1 MHIQIKSFVYSTLH
15 VLHSILVVPEAVTD
29 FMVETTERSALLLAS
44 PPDVT
49 NGIVIYYLISYQLV
63 GSVNVTMMN
72 FTTTDMSLNTTLM
85 SLLPFT
91 NYTFSVRPCTIA
103 GCGPASNNITS
114 TLEDG

>member
-1 MHIQIKSFVYSTLH
+1 
-15 VLHSILVVPEAVTD
+15 
-29 FMVETTERSALLLAS
+29 MVETTERSALLEAS

-63 GSVNVTMMN
+63 GSVNVMMMN
-72 FTTTDMSLNTTLM
+72 LTTTDMSLNSTLT

-103 GCGPASNNITS
+103 GCGPASNNLTAP
-114 TLEDG
+114 TLQDGKFTT

>member
-1 MHIQIKSFVYSTLH
+1 
-15 VLHSILVVPEAVTD
+15 
-29 FMVETTERSALLLAS
+29 MVETTERSALLLAS
-44 PPDVT
+44 PPVVT

-63 GSVNVTMMN
+63 GSVNVIVMN
-72 FTTTDMSLNTTLM
+72 FTTTDMSLNATLT

-103 GCGPASNNITS
+103 GCGPASINTRS

>member
-1 MHIQIKSFVYSTLH
+1 MFHNYYSL
-15 VLHSILVVPEAVTD
+15 VPEAVTD
-29 FMVETTERSALLLAS
+29 FMVVTTERSTLLLAN

-63 GSVNVTMMN
+63 GSLNVMMMN
-72 FTTTDMSLNTTLM
+72 FTTTDMSLNTTIT

-103 GCGPASNNITS
+103 GCGPASNRATTS
-114 TLEDG
+114 TLEDGLCNDVLIL

>member
-1 MHIQIKSFVYSTLH
+1 LICIDTN
-15 VLHSILVVPEAVTD
+15 IVPEAVAD
-29 FMVETTERSALLLAS
+29 FMVETTERSALLLAN

-63 GSVNVTMMN
+63 GSVNVITMN
-72 FTTTDMSLNTTLM
+72 FTTTDMSLNTTLT

-103 GCGPASNNITS
+103 GCGPASINTRS